1 MRVMIS
7 QPVTDTSTE
16 EMAKARAEVISML
29 DGQGHEVWG
38 EEIRRKNIPA
48 GLSQELWQLGQRL
61 QAMVGADAVY
71 FMDGWEKDRGCRLE
85 YEACRLYGK
94 IPMNNFEFEIM
105 GFMEFARRYYPEA
118 LDEEHARCQICGA
131 KRAFPYGMFVMV
143 KAGESG
149 YWKFN
154 ERIIFLCEAHKDLAQ
169 EREVKYLE
177 PNMCAQRFGG
187 LTQPWSK
194 MSPKK
199 RYIIYR
205 MAQNLVEG
213 YEAKWDQS
221 SQFPK

>member
-7 QPVTDTSTE
+7 QPTRDMSAY
-16 EMAKARAEVISML
+16 EMAKARAQVAAML
-29 DGQGHEVWG
+29 EAQGHEVWG
-38 EEIRRKNIPA
+38 EEVGKEILLAAEN
-48 GLSQELWQLGQRL
+48 QDLWLLGRRL
-61 QAMVGADAVY
+61 QIMAGVDAVY

-94 IPMNNFEFEIM
+94 IPMNNLEFGIM
-105 GFMEFARRYYPEA
+105 DFLEFARRYYPEA
-118 LDEEHARCQICGA
+118 LDEDHARCQICGA
-131 KRAFPYGMFVMV
+131 QGALPYGMYVKV

-177 PNMCAQRFGG
+177 PNMLAQRLGG
-187 LTQPWSK
+187 VTQPWVK
-194 MSPKK
+194 LSPKI

-205 MAQNLVEG
+205 MAKNLVAG